1 MIAEGSLMSASSA
14 NNPVP
19 TLSALMQSANAQWRV
34 YDMGR
39 IIQPISKADFT
50 AIENG
55 QKPYPYPI
63 QKKARFAMVFWDQE
77 TKGPEAK
84 ANPFIWFLQFDL
96 DEIGLLSLQQRDH
109 YISLVIKELG
119 NKVLDSSEQQSA
131 LDNHPYSFTPD
142 QNRQA
147 AFNAKVKVALKQPA
161 SMHYEHVQAYFAGQI
176 DADKWQELTVQGIAD
191 FSARVD
197 QANNERDLI
206 NYLPELSVQTLCA
219 IGATLEHEK
228 ISLKLTNKL
237 IELQDRALAENDSE
251 QVLNL
256 LRCLVGSPAEVIV
269 LAQLKKLL
277 ASVESTDD
285 TLFVVIVGRF
295 WSYFADKEF
304 LYLFFE
310 KAATNTNKQ
319 LFGGLFVDLVAI
331 PSVREHML
339 GLLRDPSRPETISVA
354 ISSVFG
360 R

>member
-1 MIAEGSLMSASSA
+1 MSASSA

-96 DEIGLLSLQQRDH
+96 DEIGLLNLQQRDH

-119 NKVLDSSEQQSA
+119 SKMLDSSEQQST

-191 FSARVD
+191 FSARID

-206 NYLPELSVQTLCA
+206 NHLSDLSVQTLCA

-237 IELQDRALAENDSE
+237 TELQDQALAENDSE

-256 LRCLVGSPAEVIV
+256 LRCLVGSPAERLV

-277 ASVESTDD
+277 ASAGSNEE
-285 TLFVVIVGRF
+285 TLFIVIVGRF
-295 WSYFADKEF
+295 WQYFEDKEF
-304 LYLFFE
+304 LHLFFE
-310 KAATNTNKQ
+310 KAATNTNKL
-319 LFGGLFVDLVAI
+319 LFSGLFIDLVAI

-354 ISSVFG
+354 ISTVFG
-360 R
+360 KQPAVN

>member
-1 MIAEGSLMSASSA
+1 MSAGSA

-19 TLSALMQSANAQWRV
+19 TLSALMESANASWRV

-39 IIQPISKADFT
+39 KIQAISKADFN

-63 QKKARFAMVFWDQE
+63 QKKARFAMVFWSQE
-77 TKGPEAK
+77 NKGPEAK
-84 ANPFIWFLQFDL
+84 ANPFIWFLQFEL
-96 DEIGLLSLQQRDH
+96 DEIGLLKLQQRDH

-119 NKVLDSSEQQSA
+119 SKMLDSTTQQST

-176 DADKWQELTVQGIAD
+176 DADTWQDLTVQGIAD
-191 FSARVD
+191 FTARID
-197 QANNERDLI
+197 QASNEQDLI
-206 NYLPELSVQTLCA
+206 KNLPDLSIQTLCA
-219 IGATLEHEK
+219 IGATLEHAQ
-228 ISLKLTNKL
+228 
-237 IELQDRALAENDSE
+237 IELSLTQALIKMQDQALQDSDNE
-251 QVLNL
+251 QVLHL
-256 LRCLVGSPAEVIV
+256 LRCLVGSTSKALV

-277 ASVESTDD
+277 TSAESTEE
-285 TLFVVIVGRF
+285 TLFIIIAGRF
-295 WSYFADKEF
+295 WSYFDDKE
-304 LYLFFE
+304 LLHLFFE
-310 KAATNTNKQ
+310 KAATNTNKH

-331 PSVREHML
+331 PSVRNSVL
-339 GLLRDPSRPETISVA
+339 SLLRDPTRPEAISVA
-354 ISSVFG
+354 IGSVFG